1 MKGGGKSKEVTCSEM
16 VPHIS
21 IIRKNKTER
30 SVYSLKKIV
39 ITIIM
44 FAIAIG
50 LIIGVILPIANHGK
64 TTGQTAN
71 TRMTT
76 IDGDVSTLMQPI
88 N

>member
-1 MKGGGKSKEVTCSEM
+1 M
-16 VPHIS
+16 
-21 IIRKNKTER
+21 
-30 SVYSLKKIV
+30 KKIV

-64 TTGQTAN
+64 ASGQTAK

>member
-1 MKGGGKSKEVTCSEM
+1 MEEGYMYIKGPANQHYYQKT
-16 VPHIS
+16 
-21 IIRKNKTER
+21 KTER
-30 SVYSLKKIV
+30 SLFSMKKIV

-64 TTGQTAN
+64 STGQTAK

>member
-1 MKGGGKSKEVTCSEM
+1 MKKV
-16 VPHIS
+16 
-21 IIRKNKTER
+21 
-30 SVYSLKKIV
+30 V

-64 TTGQTAN
+64 VTGQTAK

-76 IDGDVSTLMQPI
+76 IDSDVGTLITPI